1 MTFQLE
7 RRWEFEDIQP
17 IYLVDPERL
26 RSYGARM
33 RKIDHIEQQIR
44 ELSSA
49 EFAELRE
56 WMLAQDWAA
65 WDAKIER
72 DSSSGK
78 LDDLVAE
85 AKQDYES
92 GKSRGR

>member
-1 MTFQLE
+1 
-7 RRWEFEDIQP
+7 
-17 IYLVDPERL
+17 
-26 RSYGARM
+26 M
-33 RKIDHIEQQIR
+33 RKVEHIEQQIR

-56 WMLAQDWAA
+56 WVLEQDWVA

-78 LDDLVAE
+78 LDELVSDSRAE
-85 AKQDYES
+85 YES
-92 GKSRGR
+92 GKSRKL